1 MSLYKPCTF
10 SYYVHSLP
18 WILQKLRI
26 SVNTSRK
33 PCSAPG
39 GHFCVYGSPTP
50 FPHFRL
56 SRPRAE
62 ASLNNY
68 ASKVILGF
76 PPPAADPAYLLWAVH
91 HCCRKKWSLESSSL
105 CGLDSFPAFSQCNP
119 SSSQWKTNFHCCEEI
134 IISVFTMPLTS
145 MCYGNFLSH
154 ILPCLV
160 AKATVL

>member
-62 ASLNNY
+62 ASLNNC

-76 PPPAADPAYLLWAVH
+76 PPPLLLTLPTFSGLCIIAAGKSGLWRVPACAAWIHFLL
-91 HCCRKKWSLESSSL
+91 S
-105 CGLDSFPAFSQCNP
+105 P

-160 AKATVL
+160 AKVTIL